1 MATGTLIYEGKA
13 KKIYTT
19 GHPDEVLQYFKDD
32 ATAFNAQKRGT
43 IVEKGI
49 INNKVSERLFRLL
62 EQSGVPTHFVE
73 RKSDREMLTKK
84 VTIVPVEVV
93 VRNVVAGSLAKRLG
107 LKEGDR
113 IHPPIVEWYYK
124 NDALGDPLVADDH
137 VRLLK
142 LATPEQL
149 TEIRRLALKVN
160 GVLQPFFA
168 ERRMWQFVLAIEG
181 LKDTC
186 EHFNIPIVSGNV
198 SFYNETNGLSIYP
211 TPMLGMVGL
220 IEEAARAM
228 TQWFRD
234 DGDAIVLLG
243 QTRDDLGG
251 SEYLKVLQHR
261 EQGSPPL
268 LNLDTEKALHAF
280 ALKVI
285 HGAIGRSGPV
295 ARTGGRDGPE
305 IPTAEIGREH

>member
-13 KKIYTT
+13 KKIFTT

-107 LKEGDR
+107 LKEGEA
-113 IHPPIVEWYYK
+113 ILPPIVEWYYK
-124 NDALGDPLVADDH
+124 NDALGDPLIADDH
-137 VRLLK
+137 VRLLN

-149 TEIRRLALKVN
+149 VEIRRLALTVN
-160 GVLQPFFA
+160 SVLQPFFA
-168 ERRMWQFVLAIEG
+168 ERRMILVDFKLEFGLHNGRLILADEISP
-181 LKDTC
+181 DTC
-186 EHFNIPIVSGNV
+186 RFWDQATKESMDKDRFRKD
-198 SFYNETNGLSIYP
+198 
-211 TPMLGMVGL
+211 LGK
-220 IEEAARAM
+220 IEEAYHE
-228 TQWFRD
+228 
-234 DGDAIVLLG
+234 VLRRVCG
-243 QTRDDLGG
+243 
-251 SEYLKVLQHR
+251 
-261 EQGSPPL
+261 
-268 LNLDTEKALHAF
+268 
-280 ALKVI
+280 
-285 HGAIGRSGPV
+285 
-295 ARTGGRDGPE
+295 
-305 IPTAEIGREH
+305 

>member
-13 KKIYTT
+13 KKIFTT

-107 LKEGDR
+107 LKEGEA
-113 IHPPIVEWYYK
+113 ILPPIVEWYYK
-124 NDALGDPLVADDH
+124 NDALGDPLIADDH
-137 VRLLK
+137 VRLLN

-149 TEIRRLALKVN
+149 VEIRRLALKVN
-160 GVLQPFFA
+160 SVLQPFFA
-168 ERRMWQFVLAIEG
+168 ERRMILVDFKLEFGLHNGRLILADEISP
-181 LKDTC
+181 DTC
-186 EHFNIPIVSGNV
+186 RFWDQATKESMDKDRFRKD
-198 SFYNETNGLSIYP
+198 
-211 TPMLGMVGL
+211 LGK
-220 IEEAARAM
+220 IEEAYRE
-228 TQWFRD
+228 
-234 DGDAIVLLG
+234 VLKRVCG
-243 QTRDDLGG
+243 
-251 SEYLKVLQHR
+251 
-261 EQGSPPL
+261 
-268 LNLDTEKALHAF
+268 
-280 ALKVI
+280 
-285 HGAIGRSGPV
+285 
-295 ARTGGRDGPE
+295 
-305 IPTAEIGREH
+305 